1 MHALLQL
8 ATVQTRGFALT
19 LQIPFRPSAEI
30 RCLLRGRRISTLGE
44 ALKAFRA
51 QLHQGVSSR
60 VCAFHH
66 F

>member
-8 ATVQTRGFALT
+8 AIGQTRGVAPT
-19 LQIPFRPSAEI
+19 LQISFRPSAEI
-30 RCLLRGRRISTLGE
+30 RYSLRGRRIRTLGE

-51 QLHQGVSSR
+51 QLHQSVSSR